1 MVVAAVIDG
10 CETQGIA
17 ERSQIAICN
26 SRGLDLSCENI
37 LTALV
42 VGALVTDGKEM
53 ADAYDINYMRI
64 DTMEQC
70 NETLAEVLTSKEG
83 WLIDFRIDANADVY
97 PMVPAGKGLD
107 DILVGE

>member
-1 MVVAAVIDG
+1 
-10 CETQGIA
+10 
-17 ERSQIAICN
+17 
-26 SRGLDLSCENI
+26 
-37 LTALV
+37 
-42 VGALVTDGKEM
+42 
-53 ADAYDINYMRI
+53 
-64 DTMEQC
+64 MEQC